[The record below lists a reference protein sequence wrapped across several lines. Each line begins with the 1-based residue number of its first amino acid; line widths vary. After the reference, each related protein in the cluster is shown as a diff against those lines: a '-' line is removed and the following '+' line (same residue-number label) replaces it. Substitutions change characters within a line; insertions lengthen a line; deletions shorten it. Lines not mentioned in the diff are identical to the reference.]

1 MLTRRDCLRLTAT
14 TCAASTLLSRLASA
28 QPSDIITRAIP
39 SSGERLPII
48 GLGSSSSFSQLASAG
63 DLDPLRE
70 VFRTLLDAGGTVFDT
85 APSYG
90 RGSSEEAAGQ
100 IVGELGATD
109 KIFWATKVNVARGGF
124 GGFGRGGGDSA
135 GADPDAARA
144 QIANSF
150 DLIGADP
157 IDLIQVHNL
166 GDVPTQLGILKEL
179 KQEGKVRYIGA
190 TTTFPRQYAELV
202 EWMKKEPLDF
212 IGIDY
217 AVDNTAAAE
226 EVFPVALDRGIGVL
240 GYVPTG
246 RTRLFSRVGDREI
259 PDFAR
264 EFGVETWAQFFLKFA
279 AAHPAM
285 TTVTPATSDPE
296 HMLDDMG
303 AALGRLP
310 DAAEQQ
316 RMVDFIDALPGA

>member
-1 MLTRRDCLRLTAT
+1 MLTRRDCLTLTAT
-14 TCAASTLLSRLASA
+14 TCAASTVLSRLAGA
-28 QPSDIITRAIP
+28 QASDVMTRAIP
-39 SSGERLPII
+39 STGERLPII
-48 GLGSSSSFSQLASAG
+48 GLGSSATFAQLASAG

-100 IVGELGATD
+100 IVAGLGATD

-124 GGFGRGGGDSA
+124 RGGGGSA
-135 GADPDAARA
+135 GADPAAARE
-144 QIANSF
+144 QIETSF
-150 DLIGADP
+150 ELLGADP

-166 GDVPTQLGILKEL
+166 GDVPTQFGILKEF
-179 KQEGKVRYIGA
+179 KQEGRIRYIGA
-190 TTTFPRQYAELV
+190 TTTNAGQYGQLV
-202 EWMKKEPLDF
+202 EWMRSEPLDF

-217 AVDNTAAAE
+217 AVDNTTAAE
-226 EVFPVALDRGIGVL
+226 EVFPVAMDRGIGVL
-240 GYVPTG
+240 GYAPTG

-259 PDFAR
+259 PEFAR
-264 EFGVETWAQFFLKFA
+264 ELGVETWAQFFLKFA

-285 TTVTPATSDPE
+285 TTVTPATSDAE
-296 HMLDDMG
+296 HMLDNMG

-316 RMVDFIDALPGA
+316 RMIDFIEALPQA

>member
-1 MLTRRDCLRLTAT
+1 MLTRRDCLTLTAT
-14 TCAASTLLSRLASA
+14 TCAASALLSRLAGA
-28 QPSDIITRAIP
+28 QTGDVTTRAIP
-39 SSGERLPII
+39 SSGERVPLI
-48 GLGSSSSFSQLASAG
+48 GLGSSATFAQLASAG

-109 KIFWATKVNVARGGF
+109 RVFWATKVNVARGGF
-124 GGFGRGGGDSA
+124 RGGGSA
-135 GADPDAARA
+135 GADPGAARE
-144 QIANSF
+144 QIETSF
-150 DLIGADP
+150 ELLGADP

-166 GDVPTQLGILKEL
+166 GDMPTQFGILKEL
-179 KQEGKVRYIGA
+179 KQEGRIRYIGA
-190 TTTFPRQYAELV
+190 TTTNPGQYGQLV
-202 EWMKKEPLDF
+202 EWMRSEPLDF

-217 AVDNTAAAE
+217 AVDNTTAAE

-240 GYVPTG
+240 GYMPTG

-259 PDFAR
+259 PQFAR
-264 EFGVETWAQFFLKFA
+264 ELGVETWAQFFLKFA

-285 TTVTPATSDPE
+285 TTVTPATSDAE
-296 HMLDDMG
+296 HMLDNMG
-303 AALGRLP
+303 AALGPLP

-316 RMVDFIDALPGA
+316 RMIEFIEALPQA